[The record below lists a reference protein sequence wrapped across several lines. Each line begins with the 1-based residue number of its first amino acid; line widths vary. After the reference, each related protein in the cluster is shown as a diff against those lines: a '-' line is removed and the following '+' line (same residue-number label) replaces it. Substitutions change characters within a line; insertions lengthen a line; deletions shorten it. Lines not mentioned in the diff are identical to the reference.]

1 KNTSETIKDYVD
13 QLVDRPMYEER
24 RWGSYQVLNS
34 QEFDDGFKALTKTI
48 TLKKG
53 KNISYQIHHHR
64 SEIWTFI
71 DGEGVFVL
79 DGKMQRVRRGD
90 VVNIP
95 ANHYHAVK
103 ALTNLTFIE
112 VQQGGPLVEEDI
124 ERFEFDWS
132 RVKL

>member
-1 KNTSETIKDYVD
+1 
-13 QLVDRPMYEER
+13 M
-24 RWGSYQVLNS
+24 
-34 QEFDDGFKALTKTI
+34 
-48 TLKKG
+48 
-53 KNISYQIHHHR
+53 
-64 SEIWTFI
+64 
-71 DGEGVFVL
+71 FVL
-79 DGKMQRVRRGD
+79 DGKMKRVRRGD